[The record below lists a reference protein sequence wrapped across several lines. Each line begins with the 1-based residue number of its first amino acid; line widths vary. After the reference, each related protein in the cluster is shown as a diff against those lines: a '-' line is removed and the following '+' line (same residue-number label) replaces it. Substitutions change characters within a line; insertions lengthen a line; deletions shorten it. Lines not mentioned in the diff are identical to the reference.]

1 MTLAA
6 VQCLIPRSASVLIMA
21 FVAPFRSHPAI
32 APPPRARVTLLGI
45 DDRSSGVDPVLAQ
58 IFCTMR
64 ATIGWRQEEVA
75 SFICTTNDVVESLE
89 AGRMKALPAWP
100 ETMRLIAAYGKL
112 VDADIRPVLD
122 RLQQQGPFRVPIER
136 QTPLG
141 GRQQMP
147 GPVERTPRTA
157 PPSSR
162 ATGPTMAPPS
172 VPARWARVPRPPRLA
187 LPAGLARRLT
197 AKTFRLTGVAPRRI
211 TRGMAMIA
219 LATLLAVGTIAALT
233 ALPTALNAAADQ
245 LPPELAKS
253 IRSGLDRL
261 KVSLAPF
268 RESLKWIDV
277 ADPRSRK
284 GDRLAT
290 PAER

>member
-1 MTLAA
+1 
-6 VQCLIPRSASVLIMA
+6 
-21 FVAPFRSHPAI
+21 
-32 APPPRARVTLLGI
+32 
-45 DDRSSGVDPVLAQ
+45 
-58 IFCTMR
+58 
-64 ATIGWRQEEVA
+64 
-75 SFICTTNDVVESLE
+75 
-89 AGRMKALPAWP
+89 
-100 ETMRLIAAYGKL
+100 
-112 VDADIRPVLD
+112 
-122 RLQQQGPFRVPIER
+122 
-136 QTPLG
+136 
-141 GRQQMP
+141 
-147 GPVERTPRTA
+147 
-157 PPSSR
+157 
-162 ATGPTMAPPS
+162 
-172 VPARWARVPRPPRLA
+172 
-187 LPAGLARRLT
+187 
-197 AKTFRLTGVAPRRI
+197 
-211 TRGMAMIA
+211 MIA